1 MNLRH
6 ILSLL
11 LIFSSVV
18 ASGQSFIDLLPSTP
32 EVIADYDFN
41 TAKHSMSERPLH
53 HIEGIWRF
61 TDTGITVAIRGY
73 APKKFPTSDKIA
85 GYRLIVLQ
93 SPNRTLKNGTVIGYI
108 MSTAKPGVYEAN
120 IYTQQ
125 NGLKL
130 TKSKKFTLTLN
141 DTESSIVFSKHR
153 SNITINIWRALP
165 YLLRGLVRKNE
176 PEKVPHGCVRIFPE
190 PDKPLEPIYL

>member
-1 MNLRH
+1 MKFKR
-6 ILSLL
+6 ILPFV
-11 LIFSSVV
+11 LIFSGVIT
-18 ASGQSFIDLLPSTP
+18 SGQSFIDLLPATP
-32 EVIADYDFN
+32 EVIPDYN
-41 TAKHSMSERPLH
+41 ISTAKRNMAERALH

-61 TDTGITVAIRGY
+61 TDTGVTVAISSY
-73 APKKFPTSDKIA
+73 TPEKFPMADEIS

-93 SPNRTLKNGTVIGYI
+93 SPNRTLENGTVIGHI
-108 MSTAKPGVYEAN
+108 IPTAKPGVYEAN

-130 TKSKKFTLTLN
+130 SRSKKFTLTLN
-141 DTESSIVFSKHR
+141 DTESNIVFSKHR
-153 SNITINIWRALP
+153 SSITINIWRALP

-176 PEKVPHGCVRIFPE
+176 PEKVPHGCVRIYPE